1 MEKMSIGQ
9 PVQTGFLLGIGLG
22 FALILWEAVRFALL
36 LVFEG
41 NIVTVALFGFLV
53 LVVLLWVVVIA
64 HHRKSRDA
72 DTRGGTG

>member
-1 MEKMSIGQ
+1 
-9 PVQTGFLLGIGLG
+9 LL
-22 FALILWEAVRFALL
+22 A
-36 LVFEG
+36 FEG